1 MVNVNDLFYS
11 FNHGRNSMVE
21 DSNSSC
27 CSFMIYIMNYYHYL
41 FLQLLCDGGTVQNR
55 AVRSCKL

>member
-1 MVNVNDLFYS
+1 
-11 FNHGRNSMVE
+11 MVE

-27 CSFMIYIMNYYHYL
+27 CSLMFYIMNYYHYL
-41 FLQLLCDGGTVQNR
+41 FLQLLCNGGTVQNR